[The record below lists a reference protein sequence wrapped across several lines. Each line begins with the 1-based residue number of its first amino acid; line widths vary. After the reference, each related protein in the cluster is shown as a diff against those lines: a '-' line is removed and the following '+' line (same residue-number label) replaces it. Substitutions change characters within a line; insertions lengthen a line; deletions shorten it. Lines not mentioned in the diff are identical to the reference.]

1 MMALA
6 FERIMPTALVTS
18 VSHVVDHD
26 ETPMGSYYPMQ
37 NVQAAAAAAAAGV
50 ATSYYRPYGDAATP
64 IGDADW
70 SPASYYPNSF
80 SRTNR

>member
-37 NVQAAAAAAAAGV
+37 NVQAAGG
-50 ATSYYRPYGDAATP
+50 RPPPPPRRRRDVLL
-64 IGDADW
+64 
-70 SPASYYPNSF
+70 PAV
-80 SRTNR
+80 RRRGHAHR